1 MELLSDHDCVR
12 LLERSLVGHL
22 AVISLGEP
30 YVTPLS
36 YVFSSGSVGF
46 RTGPGRRLEAVSA
59 SPRVCFEVSEF
70 EPATGNWASVIVYGT
85 AREEGDPHRA
95 ATVVSE
101 LLDKYQL
108 ITDPLASPA
117 RVPGGS
123 QVVTTIEVESIT
135 GRTAGSLLTV
145 RSRPGRL

>member
-1 MELLSDHDCVR
+1 M
-12 LLERSLVGHL
+12 VGHL
-22 AVISLGEP
+22 AVISDGEP

-36 YVFSSGSVGF
+36 YVFAAGRISF
-46 RTGPGRRLEAVSA
+46 RTGQGRRLDAILV

-70 EPATGNWASVIVYGT
+70 ESSTGNWSSVIVYGT
-85 AREEGDPHRA
+85 ALRVDDRQHA
-95 ATVVSE
+95 ATVVSG

-117 RVPGGS
+117 RVPGGT
-123 QVVTTIEVESIT
+123 QVVISIEPDTIS
-135 GRTAGSLLTV
+135 GRKAGSLLTV